1 MREHGVSHL
10 KIERL
15 GQADG
20 FFQSRA
26 WIAQAFTPGANR
38 VNHHGGLDL
47 GTPNDRAVWGG

>member
-47 GTPNDRAVWGG
+47 GTPIDRAVWGG